1 MSIKFGSEARYNTI
15 ATIFKPEEKTTTS
28 GKLVVTANLSTGKK
42 LQAPDADGKEYRNS
56 NWRASFVGNA
66 ASLFKELGLQEKD
79 RIEILSAEV
88 ETSYNKEKN
97 QNYVNVTIFN
107 FKKAEYNGSSSSS
120 NSNSSTSSSS
130 TSEST
135 SDGFMNI
142 PDGIDEE
149 LPFA

>member
-15 ATIFKPEEKTTTS
+15 ATIFQPQEKTTAK
-28 GKLVVTANLSTGKK
+28 GNLVVVANLSTGKK

-66 ASLFKELGLQEKD
+66 ATLFKSLGLVEKD

-97 QNYVNVTIFN
+97 QNYVNVTIYN
-107 FKKAEYNGSSSSS
+107 FKKAEKTGDSSSSS
-120 NSNSSTSSSS
+120 NTSSPA
-130 TSEST
+130 

-142 PDGIDEE
+142 PDGIGEE
-149 LPFA
+149 LPFT